1 MVRGMRV
8 QVYLEPCE
16 IECMKKQAN
25 CARDQLLIRLLFRLG
40 CRISEALALR
50 IEDIDFGQGTV
61 TIEHL
66 KVRTRLS
73 CPECSARLGKSHAFC
88 PGCGSKVEK
97 TFTQE
102 QQRRRVR
109 MLPLDSGTLETLRD
123 YVGRGGPVSR
133 GGQTLIFGI
142 NRPSSLADSERMCQ
156 ESRGFRFGQS

>member
-1 MVRGMRV
+1 MRV

-16 IECMKKQAN
+16 IERMAKQAN

-66 KVRTRLS
+66 KVRPRLS

>member
-1 MVRGMRV
+1 MV

-16 IECMKKQAN
+16 IERMEKQAN

-66 KVRTRLS
+66 KVRPRLS

-102 QQRRRVR
+102 QQERRR
-109 MLPLDSGTLETLRD
+109 ST
-123 YVGRGGPVSR
+123 PVSLSYASLISSIR
-133 GGQTLIFGI
+133 STRNTL
-142 NRPSSLADSERMCQ
+142 SS
-156 ESRGFRFGQS
+156 FRFRQNARIPRYFLP